1 MDEAGGKGGGERS
14 VYFLSLPG
22 RSLSAAGR
30 GMRNRRRSR
39 RSIWEE
45 LERARCRVAVE
56 EAGSGRGDRNGLRLF
71 RFRQVHDGYERGELV
86 GASHAT
92 ALYGRVYGRYKKKE
106 TRSGQSPRTVFPSLT

>member
-14 VYFLSLPG
+14 VYCLSLPG
-22 RSLSAAGR
+22 RSLSCCGL

-71 RFRQVHDGYERGELV
+71 RFRQVHDGYERGEL
-86 GASHAT
+86 GWCFAR
-92 ALYGRVYGRYKKKE
+92 YGPIWEGIKKKE